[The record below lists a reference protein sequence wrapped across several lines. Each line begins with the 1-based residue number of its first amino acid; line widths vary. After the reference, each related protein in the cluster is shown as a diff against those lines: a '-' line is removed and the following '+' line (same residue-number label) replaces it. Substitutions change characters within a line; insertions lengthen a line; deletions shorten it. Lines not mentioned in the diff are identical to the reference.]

1 MFRTIGELL
10 KLATRDSRTRD
21 GLERVIRSCLA
32 TEIVDILEIISRKL
46 NNNIK
51 LRVHNHEVDI
61 RINLNVIY
69 Y

>member
-32 TEIVDILEIISRKL
+32 TEIVEIISRKL